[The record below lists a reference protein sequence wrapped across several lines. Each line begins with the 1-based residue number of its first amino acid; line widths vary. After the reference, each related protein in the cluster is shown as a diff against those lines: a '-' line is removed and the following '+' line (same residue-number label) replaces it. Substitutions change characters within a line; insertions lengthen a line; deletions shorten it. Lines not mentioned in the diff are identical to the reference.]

1 MLQFSNGGLVFFKEK
16 NQFLKKREMQMDE
29 NGDDDHTCVGQSII
43 NTINDTCV
51 HLEFTLESLKLR
63 EIPTKPSK
71 YMHV

>member
-1 MLQFSNGGLVFFKEK
+1 MSAIWESANWTRQFGH
-16 NQFLKKREMQMDE
+16 
-29 NGDDDHTCVGQSII
+29 DDHTCVGQSII

-63 EIPTKPSK
+63 EIPNKLSK